1 MIYVVTHKNISFRLT
16 DGYVRLGVGNHPEI
30 VSEYQDHNGDNI
42 SHKNPS
48 FCELTGLYWIWKNH
62 NSDPCVGLVHY
73 RRLFAYHIRER
84 IDKLI
89 PLNLR
94 VMKYKRAKKLLKK
107 YDIILPKPFC
117 FPITVKEQYA
127 NCHHGKDM
135 DTVRAIIHEKY
146 PEYIPAFDT
155 VMSSNTLHGFNMFIT
170 SQKIMDGYCTWLF
183 DILFEAER
191 RIDISGYDEYQKRI
205 FGFLSERL
213 LNVYCAHHQL
223 NAYCYD
229 VCMIRPR
236 KWQSKKAK
244 A

>member
-16 DGYVRLGVGNHPEI
+16 DGYVRLGVGNHPEV

-73 RRLFAYHIRER
+73 RRLFAFHIWKK
-84 IDKLI
+84 IDHWI

-94 VMKYKRAKKLLKK
+94 VMKYRRAKKLLKK
-107 YDIILPKPFC
+107 YDIILPKPFY
-117 FPITVKEQYA
+117 FPNTVKEQYA
-127 NCHHGKDM
+127 YCHNGKDM
-135 DTVRAIIHEKY
+135 DTVREIIQEKC

-155 VMSSNTLHGFNMFIT
+155 VMNSHTLYVFNMLIT
-170 SQKIMDGYCTWLF
+170 SQKLLDDYCTWLF

-229 VCMIRPR
+229 VCMINPR
-236 KWQSKKAK
+236 QWRSKKAK